1 MFHFMAFLTTIY
13 YEHYTNTIHTTRSL
27 CRMFAFSPEV
37 PQLATGLS
45 LLQQMES
52 VYPAFLVQGEVEEE
66 EGLGLTALGT
76 LLSPNR
82 PAEKHRE
89 HLDLSLRQQME

>member
-1 MFHFMAFLTTIY
+1 MLIPYFPYPDFNSFKAQNRI
-13 YEHYTNTIHTTRSL
+13 TRV
-27 CRMFAFSPEV
+27 FAFSPDV

-89 HLDLSLRQQME
+89 HLDHSLLQQME

>member
-1 MFHFMAFLTTIY
+1 M
-13 YEHYTNTIHTTRSL
+13 
-27 CRMFAFSPEV
+27 
-37 PQLATGLS
+37 
-45 LLQQMES
+45 LQQMES

-76 LLSPNR
+76 LLRPYS